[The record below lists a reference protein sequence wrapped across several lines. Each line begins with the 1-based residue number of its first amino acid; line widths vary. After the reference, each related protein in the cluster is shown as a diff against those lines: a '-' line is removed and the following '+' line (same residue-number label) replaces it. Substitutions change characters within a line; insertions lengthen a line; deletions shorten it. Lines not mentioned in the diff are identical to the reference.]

1 MSTMLELMAQGAAWD
16 SLVAVYGES
25 VTYTP
30 SGGAPVAITAVW
42 NGNDVLPGHMVDG
55 EQLLKTGTLLASAE
69 DIAAPS
75 LSDMFTIGGAVY
87 GVTGIGRTAP
97 FVELQLER
105 RTQVSLGGDPQRLK
119 R

>member
-1 MSTMLELMAQGAAWD
+1 MSVFETMAQGSWEIFAAD
-16 SLVAVYGES
+16 FGIS

-30 SGGAPVAITAVW
+30 SGGSPATITVIW
-42 NGNDVLPGHMVDG
+42 NKGDILPGHVFDG
-55 EQLLKTGTLLASAE
+55 EQLLTTGTLLANAE

-75 LSDMFTIGGAVY
+75 LSDTFTIGGVVY
-87 GVTGIGRTAP
+87 AVTGIGRTTP

-105 RTQVSLGGDPQRLK
+105 RTQVSLGGDAQRLQ